1 MLRIAAPKVA
11 PTELHAS
18 ACRTV
23 GEETIYYWQPSVSNY
38 HSCPLEQLQIVEIV
52 YNDFLLM

>member
-23 GEETIYYWQPSVSNY
+23 GEETIYIGSRLYRTIILA
-38 HSCPLEQLQIVEIV
+38 H
-52 YNDFLLM
+52 